1 MKTVIGSIL
10 VELSVDTIMIKDA
23 KTLDLIRAKTVNAND
38 AVDTYKELIVTLTEK
53 HKNLLAKEQEND

>member
-38 AVDTYKELIVTLTEK
+38 AVDTYKELVVTLTEK
-53 HKNLLAKEQEND
+53 HRNLVAKEQEND

>member
-38 AVDTYKELIVTLTEK
+38 AVDTYKELVVTLTDK
-53 HKNLLAKEQEND
+53 HRNLVAKEQEND

>member
-38 AVDTYKELIVTLTEK
+38 AVDTYKELVVTLTEK
-53 HKNLLAKEQEND
+53 HKNLIAKEQEND

>member
-38 AVDTYKELIVTLTEK
+38 AVDTYKELVVTLTEK
-53 HKNLLAKEQEND
+53 HKNLMAKEQEND

>member
-38 AVDTYKELIVTLTEK
+38 AVDTYKELVVTLTEK
-53 HKNLLAKEQEND
+53 HRNLMAKEQEND

>member
-38 AVDTYKELIVTLTEK
+38 AVDTYKELVVTLTEK
-53 HKNLLAKEQEND
+53 HRNLIAKEQEND

>member
-10 VELSVDTIMIKDA
+10 VELSNDTIMIKDS

-38 AVDTYKELIVTLTEK
+38 AVDTYKELVVTLTEK
-53 HKNLLAKEQEND
+53 HKKLMAND

>member
-10 VELSVDTIMIKDA
+10 VELSIDTIMIKDA

-38 AVDTYKELIVTLTEK
+38 AVDTYKELVVTLTEK
-53 HKNLLAKEQEND
+53 HKKLMAND